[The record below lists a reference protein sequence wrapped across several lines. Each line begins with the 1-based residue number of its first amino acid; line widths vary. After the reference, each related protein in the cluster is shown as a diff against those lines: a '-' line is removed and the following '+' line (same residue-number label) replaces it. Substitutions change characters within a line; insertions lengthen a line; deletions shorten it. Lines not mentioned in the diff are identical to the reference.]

1 MKRLIKLA
9 MNLSLYS
16 FPTLLVSVL
25 VLFKSNTIHAAEG
38 SSEINVVYSSD
49 FLRNQR
55 GGIQEGSAY
64 IDFATLELTHQVQ
77 LDSGLHIAFAG
88 SLLYANG
95 AKFSETIV
103 GDSQGVS
110 GSETGVNLNR
120 VYEGYVDLTAGK
132 HSVLFGLFDTNTE
145 FDVLESANLFVN
157 AAHGMGNT
165 LGSSGKNGPS
175 TYPFPSLSLRYRYAS
190 EDFTLRTVF
199 TDGVPEDSVRLDD
212 LNLNLS
218 SHEGYLHIVELEL
231 RQSRTKWLTGLWHYN
246 KSNLP
251 HQNLKTRNTG
261 VYLRAEHT
269 FEQIDGL
276 TGFARIGSA
285 SSDTN
290 QFDNFFSVGLVKTG
304 FFESRNDDQIG
315 LAIAYAHLSAK
326 SHRQPFSEI
335 IELASA
341 ETNIELTYSAKINQ
355 WLSIQPV
362 IQWIKNPSALL
373 QEQLSS
379 KKVLVIGIRTT
390 IAF

>member
-1 MKRLIKLA
+1 MKPTAKLQSV
-9 MNLSLYS
+9 N
-16 FPTLLVSVL
+16 FPMLLVSL
-25 VLFKSNTIHAAEG
+25 ILLFNSPVALANEST
-38 SSEINVVYSSD
+38 SEINFVYSSD

-55 GGIQEGSAY
+55 GGIKEASAY
-64 IDFATLELTHQVQ
+64 IDFATIELSHQIQ
-77 LDSGLHIAFAG
+77 FESGLNIAFVG

-103 GDSQGVS
+103 GDAQGVS
-110 GSETGVNLNR
+110 GSETGANLKR
-120 VYEGYVDLTAGK
+120 VYESYVDLTAGK

-175 TYPFPSLSLRYRYAS
+175 TYPFPGLSLRYQYAS
-190 EDFTLRTVF
+190 EDFTVRTVF
-199 TDGVPEDSVRLDD
+199 TDGVPEDNGQLDG
-212 LNLNLS
+212 LGLNLS
-218 SHEGYLHIVELEL
+218 SDEGYLHIVELEL
-231 RQSRTKWLTGLWHYN
+231 RQTRTKWLTGLWHYN
-246 KSNLP
+246 KSELLDED
-251 HQNLKTRNTG
+251 QKTRSTG

-290 QFDNFFSVGLVKTG
+290 QFDKFFSVGLVKTG
-304 FFESRNDDQIG
+304 FFENRNEDQIG
-315 LAIAYAHLSAK
+315 LAIAYAHLSEQ
-326 SHRQPFSEI
+326 SRRQPFSDMV
-335 IELASA
+335 ELASA
-341 ETNIELTYSAKINQ
+341 ETNIELTYSAKINH

-362 IQWIKNPSALL
+362 IQWIKKPSALL

-379 KKVLVIGIRTT
+379 KEALVVGIRTT

>member
-1 MKRLIKLA
+1 MKLA
-9 MNLSLYS
+9 LNFYFYS
-16 FPTLLVSVL
+16 FPTLLLSLL

-38 SSEINVVYSSD
+38 VSKINVVYSSD

-64 IDFATLELTHQVQ
+64 IDFATVELSHHIQLE
-77 LDSGLHIAFAG
+77 SGLHIAFAG

-95 AKFSETIV
+95 AKFSGAIV
-103 GDSQGVS
+103 GDAQGVS
-110 GSETGVNLNR
+110 GSETGANLKR
-120 VYEGYVDLTAGK
+120 VYESYVDLTAGK
-132 HSVLFGLFDTNTE
+132 HSVLLGLFDTNTE

-175 TYPFPSLSLRYRYAS
+175 TYPFPGLSLRYQYVS
-190 EDFTLRTVF
+190 EDFTVRTVF
-199 TDGVPEDSVRLDD
+199 TDGVPEDNDQLDE
-212 LNLNLS
+212 LGLNLS
-218 SHEGYLHIVELEL
+218 SDEGYLHIVELEL
-231 RQSRTKWLTGLWHYN
+231 RQTRTKWLTGLWHYN
-246 KSNLP
+246 KSELLDED
-251 HQNLKTRNTG
+251 QKTRSTG

-290 QFDNFFSVGLVKTG
+290 QFDKFFSIGLVKTG
-304 FFESRNDDQIG
+304 FFENRNEDQIG
-315 LAIAYAHLSAK
+315 LAIAYAHLSEQ
-326 SHRQPFSEI
+326 SRRQPFSDMV
-335 IELASA
+335 ELASA
-341 ETNIELTYSAKINQ
+341 ETNIELTYSAKINH
-355 WLSIQPV
+355 WLSVQPV
-362 IQWIKNPSALL
+362 IQWIKNPNALL

-379 KKVLVIGIRTT
+379 KEALVVGIRTT